1 MRQTG
6 LRSSGHLDD
15 TAVWGH
21 VMFYYRCFLFHVG
34 VAGHKRLPLAVILS
48 FCETVKLFCGLE
60 NVTRASMETEV
71 SSKCVDFNFN
81 VG

>member
-6 LRSSGHLDD
+6 LQSSGHLDD
-15 TAVWGH
+15 TAVWSH
-21 VMFYYRCFLFHVG
+21 VMFYYCCFLFYVG

-48 FCETVKLFCGLE
+48 LCETVKLFCGLE
-60 NVTRASMETEV
+60 NVTKASMETEG

-81 VG
+81 LG